1 MWYVVQVRTGSE
13 ESICQQCGV
22 KIPDSV
28 LHKSFIPYYEERRRF
43 RGEWI
48 TEKRR
53 LFPGYVFLDTE
64 NIPDTFRYL
73 REVIGLTKLLG
84 VGDDIVPLTE
94 AEEEFMRQFGGEEQI
109 VGLSEIIFETSQ
121 VRVLNGPL
129 KGKEGLIKRIDK
141 HRRKVYLELE
151 MFGRLQKVEV
161 GFEFALEKIE

>member
-1 MWYVVQVRTGSE
+1 MWYVVQVRTDSE

-22 KIPDSV
+22 KIPESV
-28 LHKSFIPYYEERRRF
+28 LHKSFIPCYEERRRF

-64 NIPDTFRYL
+64 NIPDTFHYL

-94 AEEEFMRQFGGEEQI
+94 AETRFMKQLGGEEQV
-109 VGLSEIIFETSQ
+109 VGLSELLFETSQ
-121 VRVLNGPL
+121 VRVLSGPL
-129 KGKEGLIKRIDK
+129 KGKEGLIKKNRQTPEK
-141 HRRKVYLELE
+141 SVSGAGNVWKAAESR
-151 MFGRLQKVEV
+151 GRV
-161 GFEFALEKIE
+161 